1 MVESDIVWGISIG
14 KAGNYMKF
22 VWVMVTIPSDSDVP
36 EIYTS
41 KKKALANLNA
51 EIEFAKEQGYK
62 VEVSEDCLSANWTTF
77 DEDYSVSVRKAK
89 VQ

>member
-62 VEVSEDCLSANWTTF
+62 VEVSED
-77 DEDYSVSVRKAK
+77 DELQYRSMFGESLTVLPDERK
-89 VQ
+89 